1 MEIQNWEEITMDSDT
16 FAQVR
21 ENFDMLSQK
30 LFQKMQQNNSD
41 EGSITLKIDVNMTD
55 DYIPDENGT
64 ARRISKPILKHKI
77 STTVPV
83 KDSFDGKKDT
93 GMELVYDEEL
103 GRYVLKYVSSGGQRS
118 IFDADFQEVM
128 NGAGEGDE
136 IVDAR
141 ALPMNNYLLE
151 DAGAREDQSGDSGGD
166 NAPDEEIQGS
176 GDKNGADGS
185 TENTDDD
192 YEYEE

>member
-21 ENFDMLSQK
+21 ENFDMLLQR

-41 EGSITLKIDVNMTD
+41 EGSITLKIDVNMSD
-55 DYIPDENGT
+55 DYIPDESGT

-77 STTVPV
+77 TTTVPV

-103 GRYVLKYVSSGGQRS
+103 GRYVLKYVSAGGQRS

-128 NGAGEGDE
+128 NGNGEGDE
-136 IVDAR
+136 IIDER
-141 ALPMNNYLLE
+141 ALPMNSYLLE
-151 DAGAREDQSGDSGGD
+151 DTGVGEGENGDSSS
-166 NAPDEEIQGS
+166 NNVPDEEIQG
-176 GDKNGADGS
+176 GEDKNGAGGG
-185 TENTDDD
+185 TEKTDDD

>member
-21 ENFDMLSQK
+21 ENFDMLLQK

-55 DYIPDENGT
+55 DYIPDASGT

-128 NGAGEGDE
+128 NGTGEGDE

-151 DAGAREDQSGDSGGD
+151 DAGAGEDESGDSYGD
-166 NAPDEEIQGS
+166 NASDEEIQDS
-176 GDKNGADGS
+176 EDKNGAGGG